1 MTNPTFDMQTFM
13 QGFIDA
19 INKGKDNGMKSSNVG
34 YFYPDAP
41 VDWGETSM
49 IVHDGKTYYRDANA
63 FASRLNVLS
72 ASKGW
77 KNVSEAVDG
86 CLIGEAVT
94 WWNTTLC
101 EESCIGFIAADN
113 STLFT
118 NALTEHFKPPPSQ
131 AFDKLNMTR
140 YTVENCR
147 KRRSISAYVAEIQWA
162 VTNCFGIDVALSTT
176 VSYAWRHLD
185 IDLRQAI
192 PEPEKSMTIE
202 TFTQLLLSHQSN
214 WFDKFPPA
222 ITPIQNTVVNA
233 VSRAL
238 RPFALQQERR
248 PWQPQ
253 QRRQYNNNW
262 RDRQD
267 NTAFTHLGEA
277 RGFTTYQFQR
287 PAISNQPQPN
297 APPYAG
303 SNNQQ
308 RQLIGPLPAGT
319 AQQFT

>member
-1 MTNPTFDMQTFM
+1 
-13 QGFIDA
+13 
-19 INKGKDNGMKSSNVG
+19 
-34 YFYPDAP
+34 
-41 VDWGETSM
+41 M

-147 KRRSISAYVAEIQWA
+147 KRRSISAYVAEI
-162 VTNCFGIDVALSTT
+162 
-176 VSYAWRHLD
+176 
-185 IDLRQAI
+185 
-192 PEPEKSMTIE
+192 
-202 TFTQLLLSHQSN
+202 
-214 WFDKFPPA
+214 
-222 ITPIQNTVVNA
+222 
-233 VSRAL
+233 
-238 RPFALQQERR
+238 
-248 PWQPQ
+248 
-253 QRRQYNNNW
+253 
-262 RDRQD
+262 
-267 NTAFTHLGEA
+267 
-277 RGFTTYQFQR
+277 
-287 PAISNQPQPN
+287 
-297 APPYAG
+297 
-303 SNNQQ
+303 
-308 RQLIGPLPAGT
+308 
-319 AQQFT
+319 